1 MKKIARLHRFPLLL
15 LLCLLLVSTALPVAA
30 NSALHKWTGL
40 SSTGSILTGSRGP
53 LQIEKELLTFDL
65 TEFPKAPYT
74 DSADFAAYS
83 GKVTAEYTVLNP
95 TDAPVTATLLFPF
108 GQIPT
113 YGSIYDQQGNLV
125 QNLDA
130 EKYGAFSDGKPL
142 RTTLRH
148 SFSRSPYAFD
158 LQKDLA
164 LLSDSFR
171 STQAFTPNMPVTK
184 YTFTVKGVEKW
195 HYSDAHA
202 ALDIPK
208 HDEATW
214 FYLEG
219 GASFKSLPDGNNRI
233 SAWVLNNGSQFTLYA
248 IGNPPEKLPVWHF
261 YKTGTTKDGDEIAGS
276 MTLESTESMTLLE
289 LARNRWKAG
298 SGISLVDWYN
308 AMLSEMTTDQTDN
321 LLFLTLFEQG
331 FSQHLMQWYEY
342 ELSLAPGQRLVNR
355 VTAPI
360 YPDINGS
367 KEPPVYTY
375 TYLLSPANTWDKFGT
390 LDIVINTP
398 YYLTRNNLQRFTK
411 TDTGYTLSLN
421 HLPEDEFV
429 FYLSASPHSK
439 DNLSLFL
446 TDFWGIILVLVP
458 AVLIGGIFY
467 FVNWL
472 SKNKR

>member
-1 MKKIARLHRFPLLL
+1 
-15 LLCLLLVSTALPVAA
+15 
-30 NSALHKWTGL
+30 
-40 SSTGSILTGSRGP
+40 
-53 LQIEKELLTFDL
+53 
-65 TEFPKAPYT
+65 
-74 DSADFAAYS
+74 
-83 GKVTAEYTVLNP
+83 
-95 TDAPVTATLLFPF
+95 
-108 GQIPT
+108 
-113 YGSIYDQQGNLV
+113 
-125 QNLDA
+125 
-130 EKYGAFSDGKPL
+130 
-142 RTTLRH
+142 
-148 SFSRSPYAFD
+148 
-158 LQKDLA
+158 
-164 LLSDSFR
+164 
-171 STQAFTPNMPVTK
+171 
-184 YTFTVKGVEKW
+184 
-195 HYSDAHA
+195 
-202 ALDIPK
+202 
-208 HDEATW
+208 
-214 FYLEG
+214 
-219 GASFKSLPDGNNRI
+219 
-233 SAWVLNNGSQFTLYA
+233 
-248 IGNPPEKLPVWHF
+248 
-261 YKTGTTKDGDEIAGS
+261 
-276 MTLESTESMTLLE
+276 
-289 LARNRWKAG
+289 
-298 SGISLVDWYN
+298 
-308 AMLSEMTTDQTDN
+308 MLSEMTTDQTDN

-331 FSQHLMQWYEY
+331 FPQHLMQWYEY

-421 HLPEDEFV
+421 HLPEDELV